1 MVKNARSTK
10 IPAFMIPPGLGPD
23 ILEAGRE
30 VVQNEWSEFVEIL
43 DSGGPGAGYQRLL
56 ALRERLEVRKK
67 EISSELEKWEDRE
80 DWLGKLKGHYHLK
93 LQDLAGIEKP
103 SAIWR
108 TQGVTDPVEQLPD
121 AATSLAD
128 QPIVQTFLDFDDD
141 GRLKGEP
148 ELGGGWTAYVENISI
163 GWFLDGTAGEFVT
176 DGPEPH
182 RENMTVRYR
191 LSDGELERSGIDPEN
206 LESPRSA
213 IEMKPSTTW
222 REALLQIEEKEQ
234 SVREEKGRPKRTIR
248 VLDFR
253 LRILENVL
261 YRFEAFG
268 SVEDMTEDEAEEVAK
283 VDYKESPIGGY
294 YGAEYATDARDVLR
308 RNPSI
313 NSFSVLKREMGESK
327 VDTVKRNIGY
337 DNLPREVKEK
347 EGFSRFKSML
357 KEKVEQLEGEEE

>member
-1 MVKNARSTK
+1 M
-10 IPAFMIPPGLGPD
+10 
-23 ILEAGRE
+23 
-30 VVQNEWSEFVEIL
+30 
-43 DSGGPGAGYQRLL
+43 
-56 ALRERLEVRKK
+56 
-67 EISSELEKWEDRE
+67 
-80 DWLGKLKGHYHLK
+80 GKLKGHYHLK

-121 AATSLAD
+121 AATSLTD

-234 SVREEKGRPKRTIR
+234 SVREEKGRPKRTTR

-268 SVEDMTEDEAEEVAK
+268 SVEDMTEDEAEEIAK
-283 VDYKESPIGGY
+283 VDYKEDPIGGY
-294 YGAEYATDARDVLR
+294 YGAEYAQEARDVLR
-308 RNPSI
+308 EGPSI
-313 NSFSVLKREMGESK
+313 TSFSVLKREMGESK

-337 DNLPREVKEK
+337 DDLSREVKEE